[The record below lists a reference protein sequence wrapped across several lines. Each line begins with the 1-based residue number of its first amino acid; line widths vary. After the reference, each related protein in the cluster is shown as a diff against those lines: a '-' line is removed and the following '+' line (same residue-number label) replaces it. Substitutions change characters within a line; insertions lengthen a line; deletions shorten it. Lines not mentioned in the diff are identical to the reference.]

1 MKLLVT
7 GASGQLGRQLQALA
21 GAHLV
26 VPLDHSALDI
36 ADLANVRAAVHAH
49 RPDVVINAAAY
60 NQVDRAQSDHL
71 AAFAANAL
79 GPRNLAVAAEDI
91 GAAILHVSSDYVFDG
106 RRGTPYHEFDRP
118 NPLSVYGESKLAG
131 EVAVQQA
138 TRRHYITRT
147 AWLYEP
153 YGHGFAHVISR
164 LAAAQPQVKVVDDQ
178 FGSPTSAEDLARGIL
193 QLIETG
199 AYGTYHLA
207 GGGGPAS
214 WFDFASCLLTAM
226 GIECEVVPVAGSEFQ
241 RPAPRP
247 VFTALTSLQSP
258 SIALPDWHDGVA
270 RFASVLRGGRS

>member
-7 GASGQLGRQLQALA
+7 GASGQLGRQLQAHA
-21 GAHLV
+21 GEHLV
-26 VPLDHSALDI
+26 VPLNHGALDI
-36 ADLANVRAAVHAH
+36 TDLADVRAAVRAH
-49 RPDVVINAAAY
+49 RPDIVINAAAY
-60 NQVDRAQSDHL
+60 NLVDRAQSEPL
-71 AAFAANAL
+71 TAFATNAL
-79 GPRNLAVAAEDI
+79 GPRNLALAAEDI
-91 GAAILHVSSDYVFDG
+91 GAAIVHISSDYVFDG

-131 EVAVQQA
+131 ELAVQQA
-138 TRRHYITRT
+138 TRRHYIART
-147 AWLYEP
+147 AWVYEP
-153 YGHGFAHVISR
+153 HGFAHAICG

-214 WFDFASCLLTAM
+214 WFDFASCLLTAL
-226 GIECEVVPVAGSEFQ
+226 GIECEVVPVPGSEFP

-247 VFTALTSLQSP
+247 VYAVLTSLQSP
-258 SIALPDWHDGVA
+258 PIALPDWRDGVA
-270 RFASVLRGGRS
+270 RFASVLREGRS